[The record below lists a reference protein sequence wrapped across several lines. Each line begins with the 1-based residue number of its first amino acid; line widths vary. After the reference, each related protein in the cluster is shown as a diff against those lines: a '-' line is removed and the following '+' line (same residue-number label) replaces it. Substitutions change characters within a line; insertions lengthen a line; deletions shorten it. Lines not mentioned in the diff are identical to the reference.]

1 MRKLIITCCIIG
13 SAIIILSQ
21 FGFFEALL
29 LFLLAGVIPGTTYSV
44 SSGVMSLLIMSIIS
58 LIIVWL
64 IGLSV
69 FEFLFGIAQKATPT
83 PSKRSSAKHLPK
95 QRYSQI

>member
-1 MRKLIITCCIIG
+1 MRKFIITCCIIG

-29 LFLLAGVIPGTTYSV
+29 LFLLAGIIPGTSYSL
-44 SSGVMSLLIMSIIS
+44 SSHTMSLLTMSIIS
-58 LIIVWL
+58 LIIVWFV
-64 IGLSV
+64 GLSV
-69 FEFLFGIAQKATPT
+69 FEFLFSITQKAAPVA
-83 PSKRSSAKHLPK
+83 SKQSSTKHLPK